1 MPRPKKDAKILNV
14 RLDAGIH
21 EKLEQFCYETGM
33 SKTTAVEKILEQYF
47 ASYFQR
53 PEDERTLFH

>member
-21 EKLEQFCYETGM
+21 EKLEQFCDETGM
-33 SKTTAVEKILEQYF
+33 SKTTAVEKVLDRF
-47 ASYFQR
+47 FTDYFQR
-53 PEDERTLFH
+53 PEEDRTLFR